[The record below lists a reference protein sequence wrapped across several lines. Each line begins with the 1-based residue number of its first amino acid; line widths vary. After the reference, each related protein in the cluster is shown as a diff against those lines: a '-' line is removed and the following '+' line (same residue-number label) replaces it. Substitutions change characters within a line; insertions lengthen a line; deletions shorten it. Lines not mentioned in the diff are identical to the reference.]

1 LQFRYPLQKLVD
13 LKTNEK
19 EQAEWMLSEALG
31 RLSREEQ
38 SLKELEDEQRRAGEA
53 LQAASAGRTTISR
66 MQQLQEYREL
76 LEQRIRL
83 KIGDVRKAQSDVDD
97 KRSRLVE
104 KTLEE
109 KVWHKAREKA
119 HLKFVAFVQKKEQAE
134 LDEIALNRRVRTI

>member
-1 LQFRYPLQKLVD
+1 MQFRYPLQKLVD

-66 MQQLQEYREL
+66 MQQLQAYREL

-119 HLKFVAFVQKKEQAE
+119 QLKFTAFVRKKEQAE